1 MGCLEGHFQ
10 MENNTLLLFERVLP
24 YLVQGLL
31 FGGFP
36 PYIVHITDSQ
46 RHEYG
51 KAAKVVFLKLECV
64 TNTNFIDT

>member
-1 MGCLEGHFQ
+1 MDCLGGHFQ
-10 MENNTLLLFERVLP
+10 MENNTVLLFERVLP

-46 RHEYG
+46 RYEYG
-51 KAAKVVFLKLECV
+51 KAAEVFKIRVCY
-64 TNTNFIDT
+64 